1 MSMYRGIYTK
11 SGRRKMAVE
20 FKYRLPICPEILEFL
35 EDAAELD
42 DYTKLEH
49 ILERYEGQEIEE
61 LMVSENEL
69 TELEEWMDAVAES
82 RREWLDDDVREG
94 REGPAFEE
102 YGIARYFLE
111 AIKDVVDLQ
120 GFSDEVK
127 KQGEWEGE

>member
-1 MSMYRGIYTK
+1 
-11 SGRRKMAVE
+11 MAVD

-42 DYTKLEH
+42 EYTKLEY

-61 LMVSENEL
+61 LVVSENEL
-69 TELEEWMDAVAES
+69 LELKEWMDAVVES
-82 RREWLDDDVREG
+82 RREWLDDDVRQC

-111 AIKDVVDLQ
+111 AIKDVVEHQ
-120 GFSDEVK
+120 GL
-127 KQGEWEGE
+127 